1 MVYFELAKTPL
12 YINRY
17 IRVICYWL
25 KLLETDNCI
34 LKHLYENMYAS
45 SFLKLNDKLNWSCKI
60 RDILYRYGFSDVW
73 LSQSVVNTKLFLNE
87 FKQRVI
93 DNYIVEGLSFFEN
106 SSKCNLYQYI
116 HAGHNMQFYLNRPVN
131 SLYKTC
137 ITRYRINSHVLNIE
151 SGRYFNIVRNER
163 ICTMCNKKICR
174 RRIPFYFRM

>member
-1 MVYFELAKTPL
+1 VIY
-12 YINRY
+12 YI
-17 IRVICYWL
+17 
-25 KLLETDNCI
+25 
-34 LKHLYENMYAS
+34 
-45 SFLKLNDKLNWSCKI
+45 
-60 RDILYRYGFSDVW
+60 DIW

-93 DNYIVEGLSFFEN
+93 DNDIAEGLSFFEN

-116 HAGHNMQFYLNRPVN
+116 HAGHNMQFFLNRPVN